1 MNAIKP
7 AFRALLVAALAVMVY
22 AGLPQPA
29 EAHCD
34 TMNGPV
40 VGAARTAVNT
50 GSLLPVL
57 QWVRKEDE
65 DEIEQAFKL
74 ARKAREGGPDAKK
87 LAERYFLE
95 TVVRVHRAAEGE
107 PFTGLKPAAPP
118 EPGVAEADEA
128 LRTGD
133 VEPLARALGRAVAD
147 AVRTRF
153 AQAAARQAHTAESVE
168 AGRAAVAAYVA
179 YVHYVE
185 TLHGL
190 AHAPAGGE
198 PAHAAHAHAEHGH
211 AEHGTVAAAEAAPAH
226 VH

>member
-7 AFRALLVAALAVMVY
+7 ALRGLLVAALAVMVY

-40 VGAARTAVNT
+40 VGAARTALNT

-74 ARKAREGGPDAKK
+74 ARKAREGGPDANE

-95 TVVRVHRAAEGE
+95 TVVRVHRAAEGA
-107 PFTGLKPAAPP
+107 PYTGLKPAAPP

-133 VEPLARALGRAVAD
+133 VEPLARALGQAVAN

-153 AQAAARQAHTAESVE
+153 AQAAERQAHASESVE
-168 AGRAAVAAYVA
+168 AGRAAVAAYVT

-185 TLHGL
+185 NLHGL

-198 PAHAAHAHAEHGH
+198 HAHAGH
-211 AEHGTVAAAEAAPAH
+211 AHAGHGAVAAAEAAPAH